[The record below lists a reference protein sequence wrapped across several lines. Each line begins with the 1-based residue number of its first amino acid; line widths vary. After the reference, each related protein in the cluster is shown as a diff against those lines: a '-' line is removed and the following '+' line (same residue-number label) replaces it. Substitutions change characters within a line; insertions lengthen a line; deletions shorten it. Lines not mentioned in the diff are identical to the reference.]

1 MINSNEMS
9 VGENASG
16 RTMQITINKG
26 LCFYPYSKR
35 KGQGFSVGQI
45 TKILQRYKKLLSG
58 KVAKNVDSII
68 FSDEKLFYV
77 G

>member
-16 RTMQITINKG
+16 RTMQITINKD

-35 KGQGFSVGQI
+35 KGQGFSVAQI
-45 TKILQRYKKLLSG
+45 TKRLQRYKKLLKRQGS
-58 KVAKNVDSII
+58 KKC
-68 FSDEKLFYV
+68 
-77 G
+77 